1 MSCPSCLGP
10 EEHGMYRLGAGQLKD
25 FNVRYFVLPFDVG
38 EFAQAAHME
47 VVELSGMNFA
57 FSDFQDVTET

>member
-1 MSCPSCLGP
+1 MC
-10 EEHGMYRLGAGQLKD
+10 RLGASLLKD
-25 FNVRYFVLPFDVG
+25 FNVGYFVLPFDVE

-47 VVELSGMNFA
+47 VVELSGMTFA